1 MFFILSMQYFQCR
14 TDWFF
19 FFFFFL
25 EFVYQWFSDFRF
37 FLVPCRVLGHLVY
50 TSNMNSLWK
59 SWCKISLSVALFD
72 HQETKDDIW
81 ENCKVNIKVTYN
93 TDSVMGEHPQTWAIY
108 FTSFSNKHNGNLA
121 WQTLIC
127 YIHHTGFMKKKCSQ
141 KIRSTTLSL

>member
-1 MFFILSMQYFQCR
+1 
-14 TDWFF
+14 
-19 FFFFFL
+19 
-25 EFVYQWFSDFRF
+25 
-37 FLVPCRVLGHLVY
+37 
-50 TSNMNSLWK
+50 MNSLWK

-108 FTSFSNKHNGNLA
+108 FTSFSNKLNGNLA

-127 YIHHTGFMKKKCSQ
+127 YIHHTGFMKKNAAKKLDRQPSPSKKKGLQ
-141 KIRSTTLSL
+141 SSLAMDLQNRSNRSTECLNSYYSISGSFITLTELLSGWLSAM